1 MMMNFII
8 LVLSIVLIGV
18 VLVYSPKTKQIETD
32 IGYAKAS
39 DVYNKLLTNDNNL
52 FKLMTDFSQPVDL
65 LGPEGISNDT
75 VETTELTLIDSLVI
89 T

>member
-1 MMMNFII
+1 MMNFII
-8 LVLSIVLIGV
+8 LILSIVLIGV
-18 VLVYSPKTKQIETD
+18 IIVYSPKTKHEETD

-65 LGPEGISNDT
+65 LGPEGADTTT
-75 VETTELTLIDSLVI
+75 VETTDLTLIDRILI